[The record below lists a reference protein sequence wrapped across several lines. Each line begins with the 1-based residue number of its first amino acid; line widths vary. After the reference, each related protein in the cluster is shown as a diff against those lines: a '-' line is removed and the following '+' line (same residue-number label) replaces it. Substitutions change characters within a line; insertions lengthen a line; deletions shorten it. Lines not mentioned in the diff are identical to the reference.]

1 MWIKSDVVR
10 PSKSQ
15 PRYLDDSCNTSII
28 YPNLSKK
35 DDKYRSFRILYTNKV
50 FDESKWAQSIILI
63 SN

>member
-1 MWIKSDVVR
+1 MWIKSDVAR

-15 PRYLDDSCNTSII
+15 PRHLDDSCNTSII
-28 YPNLSKK
+28 HPNLRKK
-35 DDKYRSFRILYTNKV
+35 DDKYRSFLYTNKV

>member
-1 MWIKSDVVR
+1 MWIKSDVAR

-15 PRYLDDSCNTSII
+15 PGYLDDSCNTSII
-28 YPNLSKK
+28 HPNLSKK
-35 DDKYRSFRILYTNKV
+35 DDKYRSFLYTNKV